1 MGGSRGAVSPGM
13 RLSRR
18 WGCRDTRFMGASP
31 AERIRCG
38 PVVLRRWGEGDAV
51 ELHKVIN
58 SCLPHLRPWMPWAR
72 DGYSLQ
78 AAQDFL
84 ASVVAS
90 WNEPTGYAYAITA
103 DGAIIGSVGLQR
115 GQHDGGMEIGYWL
128 HPEHTGRGIVTAST
142 RALIEQAF
150 ALDGVDHV
158 EIWHD
163 AANVASSRIPQRLG
177 FCEVGR
183 RVPPRDPP
191 VEGMAGVDVVWRLH
205 RPDFW

>member
-1 MGGSRGAVSPGM
+1 
-13 RLSRR
+13 
-18 WGCRDTRFMGASP
+18 MGASP